1 MNDSSFIDSLRNFI
15 RYGGMT
21 VKIIAFNA
29 ILFLLIQIIDVYAR
43 LMQKEATFSE
53 FIEYV
58 FTLNTDLSIF
68 FNQPWAL
75 ITSIFA
81 HFTFMHFAFN
91 MIFMYFSGKMFE
103 QIFDQKRLLYTYIL
117 GGLCGGILEIIAH
130 SVFPALQD
138 TYSVIVGASG
148 SIMAIFLSLAFYRP
162 NLKVMLFGIF
172 PIRLFF
178 LALFFLVSDLISLGL
193 DDGTAHFAHI
203 GGALFGILSV
213 YKINSSNNIVNRLQ
227 MIGDRLSI
235 FFSKLSSIKPKKK
248 KSANPRFKTDEE
260 YNMEKKSN
268 QQKTDKILDKIS
280 KSGYDSLSK
289 KEKDFLFNQSKK

>member
-1 MNDSSFIDSLRNFI
+1 MNNTSFIDSLRNFI

-29 ILFLLIQIIDVYAR
+29 IVFLLIQIIDVYAR
-43 LMQKEATFSE
+43 LMQKEGAFSE

-68 FNQPWAL
+68 ITQPWAL
-75 ITSIFA
+75 ITSIVA

-130 SVFPALQD
+130 AVFPALQG

-178 LALFFLVSDLISLGL
+178 LALFFLLSDLISLGL

-213 YKINSSNNIVNRLQ
+213 YKINSSNNVVNRLQ

-235 FFSKLSSIKPKKK
+235 IFSKLSSIKLKKK
-248 KSANPRFKTDEE
+248 KSVNSRFKTDEE